1 MEQTI
6 RGLVLA
12 AQGGDQQAIAQLYEQ
27 SSKKAYY
34 LAKQLLKNEDLAQDI
49 LQDSYVKVFSNLHML
64 RQPENFQ
71 GWLDTVVINKSKD
84 YLKKKKPV
92 LFSQMS
98 SEEEPDKEIDFEDD
112 RSAFQP
118 EAQVDYKETK
128 RLVQAMIDSLPEEQR
143 MAVVL
148 RYLEDMPVKRI
159 AQIMECSE
167 GTVKSRLNYGR
178 KAIKAQVLELEKK
191 GTKLY
196 CMPLIPFLYW
206 MFRQQVLSTVAPA
219 FAGVGAAAA
228 AGAASGSAQAAGAS
242 SGAAGASSGAAS
254 GAGQAAVSGQATAAG
269 GAAQGAAS
277 GAGAAAG
284 GLGKGVAAAAV
295 KTGAA
300 AAGKGIAV
308 KAAAVAA
315 AVCIGGGAAAGGVY
329 LARRS
334 EPAAVEEA
342 EYTESDESLGES
354 ANAEGAV
361 ESGLTEEEQEALA
374 ALYQAVQEQNYERT
388 AGILRDSFDVLYLL
402 SAEKFQGEYYLFD
415 GEKLSNEING
425 NGLLLRTGSTVDNFE
440 DGRETSYDLT
450 GYYGDFSNGEP
461 DGELLAIHTSKTI
474 GAEIDWG
481 TTTFT
486 KSSYENGSRYG
497 NVEAQMW
504 SGVNGWQWEATSEG
518 TYDQET
524 ESSHFPYIGNFRVT
538 VNAQTER
545 IFEPTVGREPE
556 RMPAEMLPDQVIF
569 EIEVQEGKTWEG
581 GVTSAELEEAEPTR
595 IMMTDDGI
603 GGLLL
608 LDETGQYCVENSS
621 MRRWIRMPRF
631 WNDSSPS
638 YEADTALLEE
648 SASETDTPKA
658 ETTSSPISYE
668 GAEEV
673 LQIAEQNS
681 QNIFQANTGLYDVQE
696 TEEGY
701 LLPVQLLVPVVFDQD
716 PMEGKTDGD
725 VISVVVS
732 DVTGQTAEFMVHG
745 EEFDLFW
752 SSNEHYE
759 DGKWRAIT
767 NNDFELAK
775 EVYLGEMLLRK
786 DAVVRVL
793 KDYYAMEPE
802 LISIEEFLN
811 VDENSP
817 WYWCTQETV
826 GIDEP
831 EQTEEIIF
839 NQETGQ
845 VESSGRMI
853 WNYDYETLPGNFEI
867 VLDDQG
873 NILELNQNWIM

>member
-1 MEQTI
+1 
-6 RGLVLA
+6 
-12 AQGGDQQAIAQLYEQ
+12 
-27 SSKKAYY
+27 
-34 LAKQLLKNEDLAQDI
+34 
-49 LQDSYVKVFSNLHML
+49 
-64 RQPENFQ
+64 
-71 GWLDTVVINKSKD
+71 
-84 YLKKKKPV
+84 
-92 LFSQMS
+92 
-98 SEEEPDKEIDFEDD
+98 
-112 RSAFQP
+112 
-118 EAQVDYKETK
+118 
-128 RLVQAMIDSLPEEQR
+128 
-143 MAVVL
+143 
-148 RYLEDMPVKRI
+148 MPK
-159 AQIMECSE
+159 
-167 GTVKSRLNYGR
+167 
-178 KAIKAQVLELEKK
+178 
-191 GTKLY
+191 
-196 CMPLIPFLYW
+196 
-206 MFRQQVLSTVAPA
+206 
-219 FAGVGAAAA
+219 
-228 AGAASGSAQAAGAS
+228 
-242 SGAAGASSGAAS
+242 
-254 GAGQAAVSGQATAAG
+254 
-269 GAAQGAAS
+269 
-277 GAGAAAG
+277 
-284 GLGKGVAAAAV
+284 
-295 KTGAA
+295 
-300 AAGKGIAV
+300 
-308 KAAAVAA
+308 
-315 AVCIGGGAAAGGVY
+315 
-329 LARRS
+329 
-334 EPAAVEEA
+334 
-342 EYTESDESLGES
+342 
-354 ANAEGAV
+354 
-361 ESGLTEEEQEALA
+361 
-374 ALYQAVQEQNYERT
+374 
-388 AGILRDSFDVLYLL
+388 
-402 SAEKFQGEYYLFD
+402 
-415 GEKLSNEING
+415 
-425 NGLLLRTGSTVDNFE
+425 
-440 DGRETSYDLT
+440 
-450 GYYGDFSNGEP
+450 
-461 DGELLAIHTSKTI
+461 
-474 GAEIDWG
+474 
-481 TTTFT
+481 
-486 KSSYENGSRYG
+486 
-497 NVEAQMW
+497 
-504 SGVNGWQWEATSEG
+504 
-518 TYDQET
+518 
-524 ESSHFPYIGNFRVT
+524 
-538 VNAQTER
+538 
-545 IFEPTVGREPE
+545 
-556 RMPAEMLPDQVIF
+556 
-569 EIEVQEGKTWEG
+569 
-581 GVTSAELEEAEPTR
+581 
-595 IMMTDDGI
+595 
-603 GGLLL
+603 
-608 LDETGQYCVENSS
+608 
-621 MRRWIRMPRF
+621 F

-648 SASETDTPKA
+648 SASETDTPEA